1 MSMKVFASAR
11 NYGALASGA
20 NADIHFKAIHAGATG
35 GTIIITD
42 VGGTAITFYGV
53 PAGSILPV
61 EGVACTTPTV
71 TDMVWMDW

>member
-1 MSMKVFASAR
+1 MGMKVFASAL

-20 NADIHFKAIHAGATG
+20 NTGIKFKAIHAGASG

-42 VGGTAITFYGV
+42 KGGTAITFAGV

-61 EGVACTTPTV
+61 EGIACETPTV
-71 TDMVWMDW
+71 ADMVWMDW